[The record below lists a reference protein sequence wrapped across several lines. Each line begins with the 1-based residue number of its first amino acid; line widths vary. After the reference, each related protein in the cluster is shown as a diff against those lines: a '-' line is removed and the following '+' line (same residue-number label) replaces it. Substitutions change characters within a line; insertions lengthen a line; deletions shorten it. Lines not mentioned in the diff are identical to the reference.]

1 MEDERIVALFFER
14 SELAIRALDDKYGA
28 LCRAVAFNIL
38 ADAQDAEECVSDA
51 YLGAWNAIPPARP
64 NPLRAY
70 IIKIVRN
77 LSVKADRTTR
87 AVKRSGYTVALE
99 ELDECIADKKTVEDT
114 VEAAELGG
122 IIERFL
128 DTLSAKE
135 RVIFMRRY
143 AFADSYAEI
152 AERVGV
158 SEKNVSVRLS
168 VTRQKLRQFLIE
180 KEVLQ

>member
-28 LCRAVAFNIL
+28 LCRA
-38 ADAQDAEECVSDA
+38 
-51 YLGAWNAIPPARP
+51 
-64 NPLRAY
+64 
-70 IIKIVRN
+70 
-77 LSVKADRTTR
+77 
-87 AVKRSGYTVALE
+87 VALE

-152 AERVGV
+152 ATILSAGISAMSSTPMVNLPAREH
-158 SEKNVSVRLS
+158 SSLSFCAVRS
-168 VTRQKLRQFLIE
+168 TE
-180 KEVLQ
+180 

>member
-64 NPLRAY
+64 DPLRAY

-77 LSVKADRTTR
+77 LS
-87 AVKRSGYTVALE
+87 VKRSGYTVALE

>member
-1 MEDERIVALFFER
+1 MEDERIIALFFER
-14 SELAIRALDDKYGA
+14 SEAAIRALDDKYGA

-38 ADAQDAEECVSDA
+38 ADAQDAEECVCDA

-77 LSVKADRTTR
+77 LSVKVYRSRR
-87 AVKRSGYTVALE
+87 AAKRSGYTVALE
-99 ELDECIADKKTVEDT
+99 ELDECIADTKTVEDT
-114 VEAAELGG
+114 VEAAELAC

-128 DTLSAKE
+128 DTLSVKE

-143 AFADSYAEI
+143 AFADSYADI

-158 SEKNVSVRLS
+158 SEKNVSVRLCII
-168 VTRQKLRQFLIE
+168 RKKLKQHLIE
-180 KEVLQ
+180 MEVLQ